1 MENNNDL
8 EKLIRDLND
17 HMMSADESL
26 KKLIFADKK
35 YRKQSRILKIV
46 LIALL
51 SSTGLSLAFS
61 SLHILSIALLTFSAA
76 NIFSLLSNESAIRTC
91 DNMASKIVQYR
102 NELEIKKQGYL
113 NDTKKKNVNIS
124 YDNFAKESLGDEML
138 INDNLIEDDVT
149 LDSVCEK
156 TLIKRR

>member
-8 EKLIRDLND
+8 EKLIRDLNN

-35 YRKQSRILKIV
+35 YRKQNRILKIALV
-46 LIALL
+46 CLL
-51 SSTGLSLAFS
+51 SFFGLSLAS
-61 SLHILSIALLTFSAA
+61 NSLVLPIALAAFST
-76 NIFSLLSNESAIRTC
+76 IDVFSLLSNKMAIKTC

-102 NELEIKKQGYL
+102 NELDIKKQGYL
-113 NDTKKKNVNIS
+113 RDAKEKDMDIS
-124 YDNFAKESLGDEML
+124 YDNFNKTSFIDETL
-138 INDNLIEDDVT
+138 TNDDVIEDEVT
-149 LDSVCEK
+149 LDSVSEK

>member
-35 YRKQSRILKIV
+35 YRKQNRILKIALV
-46 LIALL
+46 CLL
-51 SSTGLSLAFS
+51 SSFGLSLAS
-61 SLHILSIALLTFSAA
+61 NSLVLPIALAAFST
-76 NIFSLLSNESAIRTC
+76 IDVFSLLSNKMAIKTC

-113 NDTKKKNVNIS
+113 RDAKEKDMDIS
-124 YDNFAKESLGDEML
+124 YDNFNKTSFIDETL
-138 INDNLIEDDVT
+138 TNDDVIEDEVT
-149 LDSVCEK
+149 LDSICEK

>member
-35 YRKQSRILKIV
+35 YRKQNRILKIALV
-46 LIALL
+46 CLL
-51 SSTGLSLAFS
+51 SSFGLSLAS
-61 SLHILSIALLTFSAA
+61 NSLVLPIALAAFST
-76 NIFSLLSNESAIRTC
+76 IDVFSLLSNKMAIKTC

-113 NDTKKKNVNIS
+113 RDAKEKDMDIS
-124 YDNFAKESLGDEML
+124 YDNFNKTSFIDETL
-138 INDNLIEDDVT
+138 TNDDVIEDEVT

>member
-35 YRKQSRILKIV
+35 YRKQNRILKIALV
-46 LIALL
+46 CLL
-51 SSTGLSLAFS
+51 SSFGLSLAS
-61 SLHILSIALLTFSAA
+61 NSLVLPIALAAFST
-76 NIFSLLSNESAIRTC
+76 IDVFSLLSNKMAIKTC

-113 NDTKKKNVNIS
+113 RDAKEKDMDIS
-124 YDNFAKESLGDEML
+124 YDNFNKTSFIDETL
-138 INDNLIEDDVT
+138 TNDDVIEDEVT
-149 LDSVCEK
+149 LDSVSEK

>member
-35 YRKQSRILKIV
+35 YRKQSRILKIA
-46 LIALL
+46 LICLL
-51 SSTGLSLAFS
+51 SSFGLSLAS
-61 SLHILSIALLTFSAA
+61 NSLVLPIALAAFST
-76 NIFSLLSNESAIRTC
+76 IDVFSLLSNKMAIKTC

-113 NDTKKKNVNIS
+113 RDVKEKNMDIS
-124 YDNFAKESLGDEML
+124 YDNFNKTSFIDETL
-138 INDNLIEDDVT
+138 TNDDLIEDEVT

>member
-8 EKLIRDLND
+8 EKLIRNLND

-35 YRKQSRILKIV
+35 YRKQNRILKIALV
-46 LIALL
+46 CLL
-51 SSTGLSLAFS
+51 SSFGLSLAS
-61 SLHILSIALLTFSAA
+61 NSLVLPIALAAFST
-76 NIFSLLSNESAIRTC
+76 IDVFSLLSNKMAIKTC

-113 NDTKKKNVNIS
+113 RDAKEKDMDIS
-124 YDNFAKESLGDEML
+124 YDSFNKTSFIDETL
-138 INDNLIEDDVT
+138 TNDDVIEDEVT

>member
-35 YRKQSRILKIV
+35 YRKQNRILKIALV
-46 LIALL
+46 CLL
-51 SSTGLSLAFS
+51 SSFGLSLAS
-61 SLHILSIALLTFSAA
+61 NSLVIPIALAAFST
-76 NIFSLLSNESAIRTC
+76 IDVFSLLSNKMAIKTC

-113 NDTKKKNVNIS
+113 RDAKEKDMDIS
-124 YDNFAKESLGDEML
+124 YDNFNKTSFIDETL
-138 INDNLIEDDVT
+138 TNDDVIEDEVT
-149 LDSVCEK
+149 LDSVSEK